1 MSFDSLCPSLIFP
14 WACYTSFHGKTEDS
28 QAYSSVF
35 PVVVFFLISPKRHTV
50 TCVYSPFL
58 KGALY
63 RYEPAACWEIQTESC
78 GKAVECLSCSNK
90 ASIAQ
95 QEKERKRTS
104 ETRTLALRVDI
115 SENILFVIIS
125 THSSIT
131 ENKWWS
137 SIWHTTFDLLIVRLV
152 LETDVFLV
160 ATIEQCVSFNYI
172 ISICAAPN

>member
-1 MSFDSLCPSLIFP
+1 MSFDCLCPSLIFP
-14 WACYTSFHGKTEDS
+14 WACYTFLSMEKLRTHEPI
-28 QAYSSVF
+28 ALF

-95 QEKERKRTS
+95 QEKERKHTS

-172 ISICAAPN
+172 ISICDAPN